1 MFFFYV
7 SQRYFVPPLPISESS
22 GPSPPLP
29 HQFSGYL
36 FPFAKPKNWPVAG
49 QSEHRKGK
57 LEPIVLS
64 MAPLFIMIVV

>member
-1 MFFFYV
+1 MFPKGILLHPCPFL
-7 SQRYFVPPLPISESS
+7 SLQDLP
-22 GPSPPLP
+22 PPLP